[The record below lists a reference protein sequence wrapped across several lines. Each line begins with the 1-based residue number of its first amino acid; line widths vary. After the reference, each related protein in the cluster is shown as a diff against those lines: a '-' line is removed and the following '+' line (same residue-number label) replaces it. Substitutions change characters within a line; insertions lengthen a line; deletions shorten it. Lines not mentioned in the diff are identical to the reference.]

1 MILIE
6 ELGIEKANQVIDLVR
21 KLAVELGGED
31 DEFGGLDKAKI
42 LADWEA
48 SKERF
53 VAFVAIAENGEVL
66 GIITLAQSFAIY
78 AGGCYGAI
86 NELYVAPKHRNKN
99 VGKMLVETAKDY
111 GRKRGW
117 KRLDVTAPPGDKWR
131 RTVNFYLREGFAHT
145 GPKLRFML

>member
-6 ELGIEKANQVIDLVR
+6 ELGIAQADQVIGLVN

-31 DEFGGLDKAKI
+31 DEFGGLDKKKI

-48 SKERF
+48 NKEKF

-66 GIITLAQSFAIY
+66 GMITIAESFAIY

-86 NELYVAPKHRNKN
+86 NELYVPPKHRDKN

-111 GRKRGW
+111 GRDRGW
-117 KRLDVTAPPGDKWR
+117 KRLDVTAPPGDKWQ
-131 RTVNFYLREGFAHT
+131 RTVNFYLREGFTHT

>member
-1 MILIE
+1 MIRVE
-6 ELGIEKANQVIDLVR
+6 ELGIENADQVIDLVT

-53 VAFVAIAENGEVL
+53 VAFVAIAENGEPL
-66 GIITLAQSFAIY
+66 GIITVAQSFAIY

-86 NELYVAPKHRNKN
+86 NELYVSPKHRNKN

-111 GRKRGW
+111 GR
-117 KRLDVTAPPGDKWR
+117 
-131 RTVNFYLREGFAHT
+131 
-145 GPKLRFML
+145 

>member
-6 ELGIEKANQVIDLVR
+6 ELGIEQADQVIELVR

-31 DEFGGLDKAKI
+31 DEFGGLDKTKI
-42 LADWEA
+42 LADWEL

-66 GIITLAQSFAIY
+66 GMITVAESFAIY

-86 NELYVAPKHRNKN
+86 NELYVPPKHRNKN

-111 GRKRGW
+111 GRDRGW
-117 KRLDVTAPPGDKWR
+117 KRLVVTAPPGDKWQ
-131 RTVNFYLREGFAHT
+131 RTVNFYLREGFTHT
-145 GPKLRFML
+145 GPKLRFGL

>member
-6 ELGIEKANQVIDLVR
+6 ELGIEQADQVIDLVR

-48 SKERF
+48 SQERF

-66 GIITLAQSFAIY
+66 GIITIAQSFAIY

-86 NELYVAPKHRNKN
+86 NELYVPPKHRNRH
-99 VGKMLVETAKDY
+99 VGKLLVETAKDY

-117 KRLDVTAPPGDKWR
+117 KRLDVTAPPSEMWQ
-131 RTVNFYLREGFAHT
+131 RTVNFYLREGFTHT

>member
-31 DEFGGLDKAKI
+31 DEFGRLDNAKI
-42 LADWEA
+42 LADWEV

-53 VAFVAIAENGEVL
+53 VAFVAIAENSEVL
-66 GIITLAQSFAIY
+66 GIITLAESFAIY

-86 NELYVAPKHRNKN
+86 NELYVLPKHRNKN

-111 GRKRGW
+111 GRDRGW
-117 KRLDVTAPPGDKWR
+117 RRLDVTAPPGDKWQR
-131 RTVNFYLREGFAHT
+131 SVNFYLREGFAHT